1 LPKSNSGRNGNHG
14 NAIGVLD
21 ARGFGGVIDA
31 LLVLRGSPAFAAGM
45 KPPSRLVQR
54 LSRWLTTAKNA
65 NGEHAAKNNHGSWSL
80 AQIIRSRATAAAT
93 ISPRNCAR
101 DKMRIASQFKPDGS
115 QPEEIRRVD
124 GLGYS
129 QFNLEAQFQV
139 AHLATPL
146 GSICGT
152 TPIQRPSLRR
162 GLEYLRP
169 YNAHPETWPAKQ
181 NAKLAPGFS
190 IRC

>member
-1 LPKSNSGRNGNHG
+1 
-14 NAIGVLD
+14 V
-21 ARGFGGVIDA
+21 
-31 LLVLRGSPAFAAGM
+31 
-45 KPPSRLVQR
+45 VQR

-65 NGEHAAKNNHGSWSL
+65 NGEHAAKNNHGSWFLRANHPDRRYCGRDDL
-80 AQIIRSRATAAAT
+80 AKEL
-93 ISPRNCAR
+93 CEE

-146 GSICGT
+146 GCDLWNYTDPNGASSAAASSISGLT
-152 TPIQRPSLRR
+152 TRTRKPGRQAKRQIGSRVSRSAADSSQSRLAGLRCR
-162 GLEYLRP
+162 R
-169 YNAHPETWPAKQ
+169 K
-181 NAKLAPGFS
+181 
-190 IRC
+190 